1 MLVCVVVDPS
11 PDELPMLP
19 LPKSLK
25 KRREAA
31 VKAVPQR
38 EEDVQEIEELEPLPR
53 AQGKKPQKET
63 TGTLRALL
71 IAYVDAEIY
80 TKTRPNSCHLH
91 QTPCPHL
98 QLP

>member
-1 MLVCVVVDPS
+1 MVDPS
-11 PDELPMLP
+11 TDEFPVLP
-19 LPKSLK
+19 LPKSSK
-25 KRREAA
+25 KRREAV

-38 EEDVQEIEELEPLPR
+38 EEHVQEIEELEPLPR

-71 IAYVDAEIY
+71 IAYVNAEIY

>member
-1 MLVCVVVDPS
+1 MVDPS
-11 PDELPMLP
+11 TDEFPVLP
-19 LPKSLK
+19 LPKSSK

-38 EEDVQEIEELEPLPR
+38 KEDVQEIEELEPLPR
-53 AQGKKPQKET
+53 GKKPQKET

-71 IAYVDAEIY
+71 IAYVVAEMY
-80 TKTRPNSCHLH
+80 TKTRPNSCHFH
-91 QTPCPHL
+91 QTPCPRL